1 MLKDYP
7 KNASARPRRIRSS
20 VETLCMKS
28 LISYLMN
35 KDKVKAEKEIKS
47 ALLLDAKNGTCWQT
61 LGLFYRHAKCVSAT
75 ILSGRNYAEARKA
88 FSMAS
93 MRDTSNLQI
102 VIDLAA
108 LHAQNRDFAGYR
120 RCYQKLIG
128 QLPGR
133 SQFWMGMI
141 VGYYMEKNYEKCIEA
156 IKAFRDT
163 LDKTPSY
170 QRQELCFLETECL
183 VHQNK
188 TAEAIQCMKEGMVD
202 ILNEDKAKERLAV
215 LYGKNHQYPQLSPLI
230 VDWRRAAPC
239 GRSWSAATRRTTC
252 TSAGWSAAR

>member
-1 MLKDYP
+1 MKDYP
-7 KNASARPRRIRSS
+7 QNASMCPWRIGSC

-35 KDKVKAEKEIKS
+35 KDKAKAEKEIKS

-61 LGLFYRHAKCVSAT
+61 LGLFYRHAKYIFRFFS
-75 ILSGRNYAEARKA
+75 IRRNYAEARKA

-128 QLPGR
+128 QIPGR
-133 SQFWMGMI
+133 SQFWMGMV
-141 VGYYMEKNYEKCIEA
+141 VGYFMEKNYEKCIEA

-170 QRQELCFLETECL
+170 QRQELCFLEVDCL
-183 VHQNK
+183 TNLNK
-188 TAEAIQCMKEGMVD
+188 TVEAIQCLKDRMDE

-215 LYGKNHQYPQLSPLI
+215 LYGKNHQ
-230 VDWRRAAPC
+230 
-239 GRSWSAATRRTTC
+239 
-252 TSAGWSAAR
+252 